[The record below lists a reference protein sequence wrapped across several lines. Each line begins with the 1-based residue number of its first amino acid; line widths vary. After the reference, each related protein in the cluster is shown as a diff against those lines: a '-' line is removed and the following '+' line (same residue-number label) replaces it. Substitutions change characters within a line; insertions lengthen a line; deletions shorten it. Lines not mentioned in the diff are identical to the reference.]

1 MISVTVLY
9 RHTDSIKFNMNYYL
23 DTHIPMISGLLG
35 SALKGALV
43 QQGIGGGAPG
53 SLPEFAVITVLRFDS
68 VEAFQA
74 AFQPHAAQVM
84 ADIAN
89 FTNEP
94 PSIQISEVRL
104 G

>member
-1 MISVTVLY
+1 MISVNVLY

-23 DTHIPMISGLLG
+23 DTHIPLVTGLLC

-43 QQGIGGGAPG
+43 QHGTSGGAPG

-68 VEAFQA
+68 TEAFQA
-74 AFQPHAAQVM
+74 AFMPHAGEVM
-84 ADIAN
+84 ADIVN
-89 FTNEP
+89 FTNEQ